1 MQLNSKNPG
10 NDFLRQTN
18 IQTIFPDVIATI
30 ATSTA
35 KITPSALGKLIF
47 ERYGLNKKQIKT
59 VIRDLVF
66 SGELTYTYEF
76 GSTFLERSFGK
87 PVRISRFVV
96 LTPPDHSYRPK
107 PKEVVVQI
115 KPGASFGAGR
125 HPSTRLAIKG
135 IEYVLLGDQ
144 AIDKRYKSTVLD
156 IGTGSG
162 VLIITAILCGMNTGL
177 GIDIDGCA
185 RVEAAEN
192 VRING
197 LEAQVDI
204 SGQSLVDIHQRFS
217 IILANLRCPS
227 LKKMVW
233 QVNEIAD
240 PDGFLIFSG
249 IKDNEL
255 DDLLKVYE
263 KMRFKS
269 VWTDNEL
276 GWAGVILRRRN

>member
-1 MQLNSKNPG
+1 MQFDLKIYPVDADSV
-10 NDFLRQTN
+10 RQN
-18 IQTIFPDVIATI
+18 VLSIVAT
-30 ATSTA
+30 ASA

-87 PVRISRFVV
+87 PVRISRYVV

-204 SGQSLVDIHQRFS
+204 SGQSLADIHQRFS

-227 LKKMVW
+227 LKKMVRR
-233 QVNEIAD
+233 VNEISG

-276 GWAGVILRRRN
+276 GWTGVVLRRWN

>member
-1 MQLNSKNPG
+1 MQFDLKIYPG
-10 NDFLRQTN
+10 DADSVRQN
-18 IQTIFPDVIATI
+18 VLSIVAT
-30 ATSTA
+30 ATA

-227 LKKMVW
+227 LKKMVR

-276 GWAGVILRRRN
+276 GWTGVVLRRWN

>member
-1 MQLNSKNPG
+1 MQFDLKIYPVDADSVRENVLS
-10 NDFLRQTN
+10 
-18 IQTIFPDVIATI
+18 IVAT
-30 ATSTA
+30 ASA
-35 KITPSALGKLIF
+35 KITPPILGKLIF

-87 PVRISRFVV
+87 PVRISRYVV
-96 LTPPDHSYRPK
+96 LTPPDHSYRSK
-107 PKEVVVQI
+107 PKDVVVQI

-125 HPSTRLAIKG
+125 HPSTRMAIKG

-144 AIDKRYKSTVLD
+144 TIGKRQNSTVLD

-162 VLIITAILCGMNTGL
+162 VLLITAILCGMNTGL
-177 GIDIDGCA
+177 GIDIDCCA

-197 LEAQVDI
+197 LEAQADI
-204 SGQSLVDIHQRFS
+204 SGQSLADIHQRFS

-227 LKKMVW
+227 LKKMVR

-240 PDGFLIFSG
+240 SDGFLIFSG

-276 GWAGVILRRRN
+276 GWAGVVLRRWN

>member
-1 MQLNSKNPG
+1 M
-10 NDFLRQTN
+10 RQTN

-96 LTPPDHSYRPK
+96 LTPPDHSYRSK

-144 AIDKRYKSTVLD
+144 AIDKRYTSTVLD

-204 SGQSLVDIHQRFS
+204 SGQSLVDIHQRFP

-227 LKKMVW
+227 LKKMVRR
-233 QVNEIAD
+233 VNEIAG

-255 DDLLKVYE
+255 DDLLEVYE
-263 KMRFKS
+263 KIRFKS

-276 GWAGVILRRRN
+276 GWAGVVLRRWN

>member
-1 MQLNSKNPG
+1 MQFELKIYPVDADSVRENVLS
-10 NDFLRQTN
+10 
-18 IQTIFPDVIATI
+18 IVAT
-30 ATSTA
+30 ATA

-107 PKEVVVQI
+107 SKEVVVQI

-144 AIDKRYKSTVLD
+144 AIDKRYDSTVLD

-185 RVEAAEN
+185 RVEAVEN

-197 LEAQVDI
+197 LEAQTDI
-204 SGQSLVDIHQRFS
+204 SGRSLADIHQRFS

-227 LKKMVW
+227 LKKMVRR
-233 QVNEIAD
+233 VNEIAG

-263 KMRFKS
+263 KMRFKR

-276 GWAGVILRRRN
+276 GWVGVVLRRWN

>member
-1 MQLNSKNPG
+1 MQFELKIYPVDADSVRENVLS
-10 NDFLRQTN
+10 
-18 IQTIFPDVIATI
+18 IVAT
-30 ATSTA
+30 ATA

-47 ERYGLNKKQIKT
+47 ERYRLNKKQIKT

-162 VLIITAILCGMNTGL
+162 VLMITAILCGMNTGL

-204 SGQSLVDIHQRFS
+204 SGQSLADIHQRFS

-227 LKKMVW
+227 LKKMVRR
-233 QVNEIAD
+233 VNEIAG

-276 GWAGVILRRRN
+276 GWTGVVLRRWD

>member
-1 MQLNSKNPG
+1 MRKHV
-10 NDFLRQTN
+10 LRMVA
-18 IQTIFPDVIATI
+18 D
-30 ATSTA
+30 SSA

-47 ERYGLNKKQIKT
+47 ERYGLNKKQIKS
-59 VIRDLVF
+59 VIRDLVAA
-66 SGELTYTYEF
+66 GEITYTYEY

-87 PVRISRFVV
+87 PVRISRYVV
-96 LTPPDHSYRPK
+96 LTPPDHSYRSK
-107 PKEVVVQI
+107 PKDVVVQI

-125 HPSTRLAIKG
+125 HPSTRMAIKG

-144 AIDKRYKSTVLD
+144 TIGKRQNSTVLD

-162 VLIITAILCGMNTGL
+162 VLLITAILCGMNTGL

-192 VRING
+192 VKING
-197 LEAQVDI
+197 LEAQADI
-204 SGQSLVDIHQRFS
+204 SGQSLADIHQRFS

-227 LKKMVW
+227 LKKMVR

-249 IKDNEL
+249 IKDYEL
-255 DDLLKVYE
+255 EDLLKVYE
-263 KMRFKS
+263 KMRLKS

-276 GWAGVILRRRN
+276 GWAGVVLRRLN

>member
-1 MQLNSKNPG
+1 MQFDLKIYPVDADSV
-10 NDFLRQTN
+10 RQN
-18 IQTIFPDVIATI
+18 VLSIVAT
-30 ATSTA
+30 ASA

-204 SGQSLVDIHQRFS
+204 SGQSLADIHQRFS

-276 GWAGVILRRRN
+276 GWTGVVLRRWN